1 MARGYLIV
9 NVYTDNIALPV
20 VGARVNIISD
30 NTNLELYTDESG
42 QTEKV
47 ELTAPDISYSEEEQ
61 TEVRPYN
68 TYTVVVEKEG
78 FTTARYEGVEV
89 YPEETSRQDIYLSNE
104 SVSEVLEEVVEIDPP
119 TLWGDY
125 PPTVVDVATE
135 ENEVMPYVLQ
145 EVVIP
150 KSIIVHDGIPSNKNA
165 PNYTVLFTDYI
176 KNVACSEIYS
186 TWPKETIKANVL
198 AIISFTLNRVFTEWY
213 VSKGYDFTVTSTTT
227 YDQKYTRGR
236 TIFDSISNVVDE
248 IFTSYIKP
256 RNREQPLL
264 AHYQATTEEAGYL
277 SQWGSKY
284 MGDQGYSALE
294 ILQYYYGNIS
304 IAQAEVIE
312 DYPYSYPGTFLKKG
326 DCSSDVQ
333 IIQNQLNFIRGSYPA
348 IGKISDANGFFED
361 ETEKAVKTFQ
371 NIFSIPSTGVVDF
384 ATWYRISN
392 VYVSVKGMLKS
403 IYYL

>member
-1 MARGYLIV
+1 MASGYLIV

-20 VGARVNIISD
+20 SGARVRIVSD
-30 NTNLELYTDESG
+30 EVNLELYTNESG
-42 QTEKV
+42 QTEKI
-47 ELTAPDISYSEEEQ
+47 ELPAPDISYSEEEQ
-61 TEVRPYN
+61 NEVRPYN
-68 TYTVVVEKEG
+68 TYTVIVEKEG
-78 FTTARYEGVEV
+78 FTTMRYEGVEI
-89 YPEETSRQDIYLSNE
+89 YPSEVSRQDVYLSNE
-104 SVSEVLEEVVEIDPP
+104 SVSANLEEVVNIDPP

-125 PPTVVDVATE
+125 PPTVVDDTS
-135 ENEVMPYVLQ
+135 NEVIPYVLQ

-150 KSIIVHDGIPSNKNA
+150 KTIIVHDGIPSNKNA
-165 PNYTVLFTDYI
+165 PNYSVDFTDYI

-198 AIISFTLNRVFTEWY
+198 AIISFTLNRVYTEWY

-236 TIFDSISNVVDE
+236 TIFDSISEVVDD
-248 IFTSYIKP
+248 IFNNYIKP
-256 RNREQPLL
+256 RNGEQPLL

-284 MGDQGYSALE
+284 MGDQGYNALQ
-294 ILQYYYGNIS
+294 ILQYYYGNVS
-304 IAQAEVIE
+304 IETARIIE
-312 DYPYSYPGTFLKKG
+312 DYPYSYPGSPLREG

-348 IGKISDANGFFED
+348 ITRIDDTDGFFGED
-361 ETEKAVKTFQ
+361 TVKALKTFQ
-371 NIFSIPSTGVVDF
+371 NIFSIPATGVVDF

-392 VYVSVKGMLKS
+392 IYVSIKGMLKS
-403 IYYL
+403 VY